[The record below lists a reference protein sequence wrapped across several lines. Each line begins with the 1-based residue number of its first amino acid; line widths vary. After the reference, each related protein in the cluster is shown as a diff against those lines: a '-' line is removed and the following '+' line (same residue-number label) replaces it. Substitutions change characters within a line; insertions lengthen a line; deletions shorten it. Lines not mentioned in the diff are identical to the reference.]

1 MSELSFKTYSDKF
14 TLVIGDK
21 KKYSA
26 LLKQV
31 SSRWSNKH
39 EGWLVPVENDEKLK
53 QLVSI
58 LYPQQKKKSPSP
70 KKEKGKPGRKPK
82 KVEPQSPAPTPL
94 PVKVEKP
101 AEKIVEKPAE
111 KPVEKVIEQ
120 EITPSTP
127 PRPRQL
133 DIPIAPAKPELKKF
147 RRSRSPRPRSDSS
160 SSESE
165 VETKTDPIQYYKT
178 FKHSPNT
185 FSSLH
190 DNDDLILSTSEE
202 ESESDSDN
210 SDSSEDYPNPSPNR
224 KKLINDNVFDEMDK
238 LRKRLY
244 QLEQKK

>member
-21 KKYSA
+21 KKYSS

-58 LYPQQKKKSPSP
+58 LYPQQKQKKSPSP
-70 KKEKGKPGRKPK
+70 QAKKVTRKPRK
-82 KVEPQSPAPTPL
+82 AVPQSPV
-94 PVKVEKP
+94 PVVVEKVVAVVEKVEKP
-101 AEKIVEKPAE
+101 EV
-111 KPVEKVIEQ
+111 
-120 EITPSTP
+120 
-127 PRPRQL
+127 L
-133 DIPIAPAKPELKKF
+133 DIPRTPSPRHDIPVAPMKAQSKKF
-147 RRSRSPRPRSDSS
+147 RRSRSPRPRAESS
-160 SSESE
+160 SSDDENA
-165 VETKTDPIQYYKT
+165 DPIQYYKT

-190 DNDDLILSTSEE
+190 DSDDLVLSTSEE
-202 ESESDSDN
+202 ESDSDN